1 MEMIKRQKSKRLQK
15 IAQNNPLVM
24 NVLMAGG
31 TEIDCIE
38 MLVKQNED
46 IITRISRL
54 EMLVPRKIIVDDKE
68 YIWRC
73 PDELVPSQEELE
85 CTNVQ
90 NRK

>member
-73 PDELVPSQEELE
+73 PDVLVPTQEELK
-85 CTNVQ
+85 CTI
-90 NRK
+90 

>member
-46 IITRISRL
+46 IIS
-54 EMLVPRKIIVDDKE
+54 VD
-68 YIWRC
+68 
-73 PDELVPSQEELE
+73 
-85 CTNVQ
+85 
-90 NRK
+90 